1 MFPPGMRVREV
12 NPRWCADGPFVPTAA
27 AARISPVG
35 SAWGLAQAQAATNPQ
50 SGYAAG
56 NGLQPGIG
64 KTSPE
69 EDVAVIA
76 APTLV
81 VLGKV
86 DVARPEHAVALF
98 RLLEGGAPADLVA
111 LSASRLAVLPGTTH
125 RAIVV
130 ERADQALTVIEP
142 SFTTL
147 IPAAS

>member
-27 AARISPVG
+27 AAGISPVG
-35 SAWGLAQAQAATNPQ
+35 SAWGLARAQAATNPQ

-56 NGLQPGIG
+56 NGLQPGSG

-86 DVARPEHAVALF
+86 DVAP
-98 RLLEGGAPADLVA
+98 APNTR
-111 LSASRLAVLPGTTH
+111 SRYFASSRAELPPIWLRCPPPG
-125 RAIVV
+125 
-130 ERADQALTVIEP
+130 
-142 SFTTL
+142 
-147 IPAAS
+147 